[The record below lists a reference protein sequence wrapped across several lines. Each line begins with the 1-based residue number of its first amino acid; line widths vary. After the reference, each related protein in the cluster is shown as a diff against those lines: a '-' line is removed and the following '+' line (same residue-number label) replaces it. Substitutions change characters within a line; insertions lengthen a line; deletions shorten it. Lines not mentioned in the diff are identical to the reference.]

1 MAPTSMESVGRTG
14 SSLNE
19 EETRVS
25 CGSVEVRLLCR
36 RMYLLS
42 KEIKGQLPQH
52 HPDVEEP
59 SCPVAK
65 PIETDLPHA
74 NPTYVQE
81 HMYKK
86 CYTCV
91 SLARAS
97 SMRNEKS

>member
-1 MAPTSMESVGRTG
+1 MAPTSMERVGRTG
-14 SSLNE
+14 NSSDE
-19 EETRVS
+19 EEIRVS
-25 CGSVEVRLLCR
+25 CGSVEVRLSCR

-42 KEIKGQLPQH
+42 KEIKGQLPQY

-59 SCPVAK
+59 SCSVAK
-65 PIETDLPHA
+65 PVETNLPHA